1 MAEDRVEVDVRAREK
16 RVYDRLRDRIL
27 KFEPGAGSRVRD
39 LALLFPDLVMLLVR
53 LLRDS
58 RVPLGSKA
66 VALLGVSYALSPL
79 DLLPEILLG
88 PIGLLDD
95 LIVVAAAL
103 SRIVNHVHPDLVR
116 AHWSGQGDALDAI
129 HRVTA
134 WAESWLGGILARILG
149 FRQALPQGR
158 RPRSEA

>member
-1 MAEDRVEVDVRAREK
+1 MAEARVEVDVRAREK
-16 RVYDRLRDRIL
+16 RSYDRLRNRIL
-27 KFEPGAGSRVRD
+27 KFEPGSGSGVRD

-53 LLRDS
+53 LLRDP
-58 RVPLGSKA
+58 RVPIGSKA
-66 VALLGVSYALSPL
+66 VALLGVSYALAPL

-103 SRIVNHVHPDLVR
+103 SLILNHVHPDLVR
-116 AHWSGQGDALDAI
+116 AHWSGQGDALDAV

-134 WAESWLGGILARILG
+134 WAESWLGGALARIFG
-149 FRQALPQGR
+149 FRRIGAGR
-158 RPRSEA
+158 G

>member
-1 MAEDRVEVDVRAREK
+1 MAEARVEVDVRAREK
-16 RVYDRLRDRIL
+16 RVYDRLRAGIL
-27 KFEPGAGSRVRD
+27 KFEPGAGSGARD
-39 LALLFPDLVMLLVR
+39 LVLLFPDLVMLLVR
-53 LLRDS
+53 LLRDP
-58 RVPLGSKA
+58 RVPVGSK
-66 VALLGVSYALSPL
+66 VIALLGLSYALSPL

-129 HRVTA
+129 CRVTA
-134 WAESWLGGILARILG
+134 WAESWLGATLARVLG
-149 FRQALPQGR
+149 FRRIAAGR
-158 RPRSEA
+158 Y